1 MVAGKLPARVHCKS
15 MSENDLRQAQ
25 GLHLDSIPGL
35 PVVFEDESLL
45 VVDKPSG
52 MLSQPGRVVSDSVL
66 TRVLQARPQ
75 ATGSVLVHR
84 LDMDTSGLL
93 LLAKNRTAHR
103 ILQQQFEHRR
113 IGKRYLAR
121 LSGVPAGMGGRIH
134 LPLRVDIDDRPR
146 QIVCE
151 EHGKVAT
158 TIWHRCRVRSPDF
171 VWLYPLTGRSHQLRV
186 HMAHPRGLGIAIE
199 GDRLYQWHYDRLD
212 GRSQSHLDAETRE
225 TLRPDLPEVGGL
237 MLHAQLLAFDHPV
250 TGVRQSFQ
258 SLPLFDNIG

>member
-15 MSENDLRQAQ
+15 MSENDLHPPQR
-25 GLHLDSIPGL
+25 LHTDSIPGL

-75 ATGSVLVHR
+75 ATGPVLVHR

-93 LLAKNRTAHR
+93 LLAKNRTVHR
-103 ILQQQFEHRR
+103 VLQQQFEHRLV
-113 IGKRYLAR
+113 GKRYLAR

-171 VWLYPLTGRSHQLRV
+171 VWLYPLTGRTHQLRV

-199 GDRLYQWHYDRLD
+199 GDRLYQGYYEWLD
-212 GRSQSHLDAETRE
+212 SRGQSQVDADTKETS
-225 TLRPDLPEVGGL
+225 RPDVSEPGGL
-237 MLHAQLLAFDHPV
+237 MLHAQLLAFDHPL